1 MAIGVT
7 VYVEPAAGG
16 LQGNFGG
23 GAPESGW
30 ARYIDVPIPAYNH
43 TVTGDTYIVVVHVA
57 ASRYDGSGMVM
68 SIIDPFINDIMT
80 NGRYPGDH
88 GQSMAFPTDSIVDN
102 TTGYYPYA
110 NWIFSQFIAGGFSGS
125 IYSDPGGV
133 NFTARDATTVAVD
146 RWEIIPRPQGGKT
159 YRVFLDGSFAQYAM
173 DGTTRAWSAAGG
185 YSNFMQSVNGHAC
198 VFVVTGVDYN
208 PFNISTQSD
217 ELNTTSLS
225 GTNLYFSHQEGCV
238 PQGDPSTNW
247 QTDLTWVTRGVGSTQ
262 TLNANHSA
270 LGTTG
275 IVLSAGV
282 TLGPLTA
289 NPTYSSGETNAQAFT
304 SSKKGE
310 IPSAG
315 YLGYAPVTSSTTFD
329 TMVPFHVSFTTKTAS
344 STGNTVISRTR
355 PTWGPFT
362 QDFGDNNLIDQAP
375 IRLSALYIKPHGGN
389 AAFSGKD
396 INKQPAIGAGFL
408 NKDVAIPYYT
418 IQTNNSSNSAVT
430 LSKDA
435 TTIKKFEV
443 HYTNTIVVFGG
454 GQTGYPTTMA
464 VHPSGNMV
472 YVPLNFNANGVCP
485 VYHFRPSGTH
495 TLEAINTTRY
505 ENYWQNAAVF
515 SYFSKSLSIDS
526 TGKFLISK
534 IDSGQGFEIASIDQS
549 TYLLN
554 PTPSVKYTGNT
565 YSSSSMIASPTKNF
579 CYMSSMVSP
588 YPIKVFSL
596 DTTTGALSLVSTVTG
611 TGQYSS
617 SLAID
622 PTGRFLYSITYISN
636 YNYTTIKSYL
646 IDQTTGALTLSATT
660 TLAQIANYDTNIVNY
675 FGGFD
680 KTGKFLLIRHYANSV
695 NTANS
700 KFITPIMSYEIN
712 QTTGALTFKS
722 SLSISNVG
730 YPYWHINCLCFD
742 ICNSSISYFYVLRQ
756 NEILECALDMATGQM
771 QVTLEADSPDSLFS
785 TDTFSYPPDLYPIVM
800 TIASNPVKTSNLYV
814 TVTDGVENN
823 HVVAMSVQQSLTTPA
838 DTKTKKRITDMI
850 ELKIYDYWN

>member
-30 ARYIDVPIPAYNH
+30 ARYIDIPIPAYNH

-88 GQSMAFPTDSIVDN
+88 GQSMAFPTDSIIN
-102 TTGYYPYA
+102 GTTGYYPYA

-125 IYSDPGGV
+125 VYSDPGGV
-133 NFTARDATTVAVD
+133 NFTARDVTSVAVD

-159 YRVFLDGSFAQYAM
+159 YRVLLDGSFAQYAM
-173 DGTTRAWSAAGG
+173 DGNPRAWSPAQGVSG
-185 YSNFMQSVNGHAC
+185 YMQSQNGHAC
-198 VFVVTGVDYN
+198 VFVVTGVEYN
-208 PFNISTQSD
+208 PFNLSTQSD
-217 ELNTTSLS
+217 ELNPTSLS

-282 TLGPLTA
+282 TFGPLTA

-310 IPSAG
+310 IAG
-315 YLGYAPVTSSTTFD
+315 GGWLGYTPVTSSTTYD
-329 TMVPFHVSFTTKTAS
+329 VMVPFHVSFTTKTAS

-375 IRLSALYIKPHGGN
+375 IRLSALYIKPHAGN

-418 IQTNNSSNSAVT
+418 IQTSTSTNSAVT

-435 TTIKKFEV
+435 TTIKTFQT
-443 HYTNTIVVFGG
+443 HFTNKIVVFGV
-454 GQTGYPTTMA
+454 GQTGYPQTMA

-472 YVPLNFNANGVCP
+472 YVPLNFYTGVSP
-485 VYHFRPSGTH
+485 VYHFRASGTH
-495 TLEAINTTRY
+495 TLEAINTWRY
-505 ENYWQNAAVF
+505 DQYWQNAAVF
-515 SYFSKSLSIDS
+515 SYPSKSLSIDS

-534 IDSGQGFEIASIDQS
+534 VDSGSGFEIASINQS

-554 PTPSVKYTGNT
+554 PTPAVQYSGNT
-565 YSSSSMIASPTKNF
+565 YSSSSIIASPTKNF
-579 CYMSSMVSP
+579 CYMSSGISP

-596 DTTTGALSLVSTVTG
+596 DTTTGVISLASTVAG
-611 TGQYSS
+611 TGQSSS

-622 PTGRFLYSITYISN
+622 PTGRFLYAISSIY
-636 YNYTTIKSYL
+636 IKSYL
-646 IDQTTGALTLSATT
+646 INQTTGALTLSATT
-660 TLAQIANYDTNIVNY
+660 TLAQIPNYDTNVVNY
-675 FGGFD
+675 FGDFD
-680 KTGKFLLIRHYANSV
+680 KTGKFLLIRQYANSV

-722 SLSISNVG
+722 SLSMANVG
-730 YPYWHINCLCFD
+730 YPFWHINCLCFD

-771 QVTLEADSPDSLFS
+771 QVTLAADSPDSLFS
-785 TDTFSYPPDLYPIVM
+785 TDTFSYPSDLYPIVM
-800 TIASNPVKTSNLYV
+800 SIASNPVKTSNLYV

-838 DTKTKKRITDMI
+838 NTRTKKRITDMI